1 MTLQD
6 ILESG
11 LVKDDHE
18 IRLSLSGIGAA
29 ALLRGHVSGKWFED
43 SILKRSDWKVERV
56 EFYGGGCPLWDIEIS
71 EDLP

>member
-18 IRLSLSGIGAA
+18 IRLPLSGIDAA

-43 SILKRSDWKVERV
+43 CILKRSDWKVEKV
-56 EFYGGGCPLWDIEIS
+56 KFYGGDYPLWDIEIS